1 MKYEDIFPK
10 PLKKMTD
17 DELQAMAERLRKEQ
31 KYPAMQRAKNKKEDE
46 ITKVINKY
54 VTKENKK

>member
-10 PLKKMTD
+10 PLKEMTD
-17 DELQAMAERLRKEQ
+17 DELQEMAEKLRKQQ
-31 KYPAMQRAKNKKEDE
+31 KYPAMQKAKAKKEDE
-46 ITKVINKY
+46 ITKIINKY